1 MRRLLFLLIAPL
13 LFTAAANAQPQ
24 NLGEIAGK
32 LPPLSREA
40 GVVHLPLGTDGPL
53 AWRPVRDGI
62 TVQQTAGAL
71 ATSYQVASGQP
82 AGAAL
87 MIRPGSL
94 AGLQSLRLKLR
105 GNRNANL
112 TIALHDAAGV
122 VYAFPA
128 VPVRV
133 GDARE
138 AEVSVDDLSYMAP
151 ASKAPDPGSF
161 DPAGAVMITLLDIS
175 GFMSSETPEVGWT
188 IESFEGVVQ

>member
-1 MRRLLFLLIAPL
+1 MRRLLFPLIAYL
-13 LFTAAANAQPQ
+13 LFAAAASAQPQ

-32 LPPLSREA
+32 LPPLTREA
-40 GVVHLPLGTDGPL
+40 GVVRLPLGTDGPL

-62 TVQQTAGAL
+62 AVRQAEGAL
-71 ATSYQVASGQP
+71 AASYQVAPGQP

-94 AGLQSLRLKLR
+94 AGLQSLRLKVR
-105 GNRNANL
+105 GNRNAHL
-112 TIALHDAAGV
+112 TVALHDAAGV

-128 VPVRV
+128 VAVRV

-138 AEVSVDDLSYMAP
+138 AEVSIEDLSYMAP

-161 DPAGAVMITLLDIS
+161 DPASAVMITLLDIS
-175 GFMSSETPEVGWT
+175 GFMSSETPEVAWT
-188 IESFEGVVQ
+188 IESFEGVVR